1 MGALKVH
8 QDMALAKYERMNALD
23 KRRVN
28 MKLDELARL
37 KGYNNAREIYDQKP
51 YIWKQLC
58 ADTVSHMF
66 P

>member
-8 QDMALAKYERMNALD
+8 QEMALAKYERMNALD

-28 MKLDELARL
+28 MQLDELARQ
-37 KGYNNAREIYDQKP
+37 KGFSNAREIYDQKP
-51 YIWKQLC
+51 YIWKQMC
-58 ADTVSHMF
+58 ADTISRLF